1 MSAEKTMGRRWWTS
15 IGAGALLCV
24 GCCLA
29 PLLIAAGILGSGTL
43 LVSLSWLEPLG
54 FALIGLGAAGL
65 AWSRIRARGKGCG
78 ADSAGGDGSG
88 CASTSCGCTTA
99 PVEVAKSDI

>member
-1 MSAEKTMGRRWWTS
+1 MAAEKTTGRRWWAS

-29 PLLIAAGILGSGTL
+29 PLLITAGILGSGTL

-54 FALIGLGAAGL
+54 LALIGFGAVGL
-65 AWSRIRARGKGCG
+65 AWSRIRARRKGCG
-78 ADSAGGDGSG
+78 ISAGGNGGG
-88 CASTSCGCTTA
+88 CASTGCGCATA
-99 PVEVAKSDI
+99 PTEIVESGI